1 MNKRA
6 KVIAVVNQKGGIG
19 KTTTTINLCK
29 ALQDNGYK
37 TVIIEMD
44 PQGNA
49 ATALGFKNA
58 KATTK
63 DILLKTCIGEEI
75 EPEYGILHSEEGIDL
90 VPAAPELSG
99 MEYVLYELKENGR
112 TALKRYIRIIEGA
125 YDYIFIDCP
134 PFLGLLSANAL
145 IAADSV
151 IIPTLAEPLPTQ
163 GLQQLLKTIYEA
175 RKKSNP
181 DLRIAGVLLMNVDI
195 RTANTVSI
203 IEQIRAAYKDS
214 IHVFRT
220 QIPRRIAISEAQ
232 GIGKSVISYE
242 PKNDASKAFFELA
255 EEIMHG

>member
-1 MNKRA
+1 MDKKA
-6 KVIAVVNQKGGIG
+6 SVISVVNQKGGIG

-29 ALQDNGYK
+29 ALQEKGYK
-37 TVIIEMD
+37 TAIIEMD

-58 KATTK
+58 EITTK
-63 DILLKTCIGEEI
+63 DILIRICTEEKI
-75 EPEYGILHSEEGIDL
+75 DPEYGILHSEEEIDL
-90 VPAAPELSG
+90 LPATPALAG
-99 MEYVLYELKENGR
+99 MEYVLYELKEKGR
-112 TALKRYIRIIEGA
+112 TALRKYIRIIEDS

-151 IIPTLAEPLPTQ
+151 IIPMLAEPLPTQ
-163 GLQQLLKTIYEA
+163 GLQQLLKTIFEA

-181 DLRIAGVLLMNVDI
+181 NLQIAGILFMNVDL
-195 RTANTVSI
+195 RTANTISI
-203 IEQIRAAYKDS
+203 IEQISAAYKDN

-220 QIPRRIAISEAQ
+220 QIPRRIAVSEAQ
-232 GIGKSVISYE
+232 GVCKSVITYE